1 MDYTQFN
8 TQFDSQMRATWGW
21 RGVIGYISPAVV
33 LSYGAEYDYKFGQL
47 GLGTMQIT
55 LGLVHATDD
64 NLGRVLP
71 GLDLAAKALADQGAQ
86 FVCLGGP
93 PATLV
98 DGVDHNVLIKKRLE
112 EITKLPCTTALLAT
126 IDAFHALKMKKIII
140 VEPGSSDGL
149 DIWAV
154 RMKKYFEDNGFKVVN
169 TRSARSKTTTL
180 GKAKLPMDLPYNLA
194 KEAVLETPDADG
206 IYMACGVWGGPPVV
220 QRLEAEFG
228 KPVVFDDTQCY
239 WAAMKAL
246 NIRLPV
252 KGLGKLFETM

>member
-1 MDYTQFN
+1 MSEIQFN
-8 TQFDSQMRATWGW
+8 AQFDTQMRATYGW

-33 LSYGAEYDYKFGQL
+33 LSYGAEYAYRFGLMGL
-47 GLGTMQIT
+47 GLMEIT

-64 NLGRVLP
+64 NLGKVLP
-71 GLDLAAKALADQGAQ
+71 GLDMAAKALADQGAN

-98 DGVDHNVLIKKRLE
+98 DGVDHNLLIKKRLE
-112 EITKLPCTTALLAT
+112 EITKLPSTTALLAT
-126 IDAFHALKMKKIII
+126 NDAFRALGAKKIII
-140 VEPGSSDGL
+140 VEPGSSDGQ
-149 DIWAV
+149 DIWAK

-169 TRSARSKTTTL
+169 TKSARSKTTTL

-194 KEAVLETPDADG
+194 KEAIMETPEADA

-220 QRLEAEFG
+220 QALEAEFG
-228 KPVVFDDTQCY
+228 KPVVFDDSQCY
-239 WAAMKAL
+239 WAAMKAM

-252 KGLGKLFETM
+252 KGLGKLFETL